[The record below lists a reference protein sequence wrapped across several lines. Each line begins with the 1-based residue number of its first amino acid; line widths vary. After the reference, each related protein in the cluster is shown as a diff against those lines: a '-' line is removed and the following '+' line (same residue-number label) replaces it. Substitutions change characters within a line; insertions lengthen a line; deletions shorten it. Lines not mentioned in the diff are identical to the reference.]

1 MTRVSVVGGAGYVGG
16 ELVRLLLGHPGVDL
30 GQVTSSSHR
39 GRPLVSAHPNLRGF
53 TELRFADPAQLEPCD
68 AVISSGAG
76 SAADPSVAQLRGL
89 APLVVDCGPRLR
101 LRDSA
106 VFRRWYRADPEPEW
120 LLAEAVYGLPE
131 INRTKLRHA
140 TLASGVGCSAAAT
153 ILALLPLARAGWAL
167 ATPAFVEAR
176 FGSSAA
182 GSRPGPGGHHPE
194 RSGAVRIFAPEGHR
208 HQAEVGQALG
218 WDPGMLSYSGVAV
231 EMVRGISVSVRC
243 FLQQAVTE
251 GELWDAFRATY
262 QAEPFVR
269 IVAQRAGLHRY
280 PDPRWLA
287 GTNLCD
293 VGFAVDPS
301 GKRLTLMAALDNLGK
316 GAAGNAIQ
324 TLNCMLGLEE
334 GAGLGFMGLHPL

>member
-1 MTRVSVVGGAGYVGG
+1 M
-16 ELVRLLLGHPGVDL
+16 
-30 GQVTSSSHR
+30 
-39 GRPLVSAHPNLRGF
+39 
-53 TELRFADPAQLEPCD
+53 
-68 AVISSGAG
+68 
-76 SAADPSVAQLRGL
+76 
-89 APLVVDCGPRLR
+89 
-101 LRDSA
+101 
-106 VFRRWYRADPEPEW
+106 
-120 LLAEAVYGLPE
+120 
-131 INRTKLRHA
+131 
-140 TLASGVGCSAAAT
+140 
-153 ILALLPLARAGWAL
+153 
-167 ATPAFVEAR
+167 
-176 FGSSAA
+176 
-182 GSRPGPGGHHPE
+182 
-194 RSGAVRIFAPEGHR
+194 
-208 HQAEVGQALG
+208 
-218 WDPGMLSYSGVAV
+218 